1 MDEATTQRLNA
12 INRAFYQTTA
22 AEFDATRGQSWP
34 GWDHLLPHLNTPLSV
49 LDVGC
54 GNGRFGLF
62 LREKLSGPLAYTGLD
77 NNLPLLDAAQQALA
91 AQNEMTLSLQPYDL
105 LTNPLPDATFDLVV
119 LFGVLH
125 HIPGRATREQFLRD
139 LAARVAPNGL
149 LAIAAWCFHEFPRFR
164 ERIVPWPDDITVEEH
179 DYLLDWRRG
188 ERAYRY
194 CHYVDEHEH
203 AALMTVTGLKSIET
217 YRADGFTG
225 TVNRYTLLK
234 YVD

>member
-1 MDEATTQRLNA
+1 MDEATIQRLNA
-12 INRAFYQTTA
+12 INRAFYETTA

-34 GWDHLLPHLNTPLSV
+34 GWDRILPSLKTPLSV

-62 LREKLSGPLAYTGLD
+62 LHEHLKGPIHYTGLD
-77 NNLPLLDAAQQALA
+77 NNPSLLEAARQALA
-91 AQNEMTLSLQPYDL
+91 SQDEMTASLHLYDL
-105 LTNPLPDATFDLVV
+105 LNDPLPDHTFDLVV

-125 HIPGRATREQFLRD
+125 HIPGRTTRERILRD
-139 LAARVAPNGL
+139 LAARVAPDGI
-149 LAIAAWCFHEFPRFR
+149 LAVAAWCFYEFPRFR

-194 CHYVDEHEH
+194 CHYVDENEQT
-203 AALMTVTGLKSIET
+203 ALMAVTGLKPIET

>member
-1 MDEATTQRLNA
+1 MDEATIQRLNA
-12 INRAFYQTTA
+12 INRAFYETTA

-34 GWDHLLPHLNTPLSV
+34 GWDRILPSLKTPLSV
-49 LDVGC
+49 LDIGC

-62 LREKLSGPLAYTGLD
+62 LREHLKGPIHYTGLD
-77 NNLPLLDAAQQALA
+77 NNPALLEAARQALA
-91 AQNEMTLSLQPYDL
+91 SQNEMTASLHLYDL
-105 LTNPLPDATFDLVV
+105 LNDPLPDDTFDLVV

-125 HIPGRATREQFLRD
+125 HIPGRTTRERILRD
-139 LAARVAPNGL
+139 LAARVAPDGI
-149 LAIAAWCFHEFPRFR
+149 LAVAAWCFYEFPRFR
-164 ERIVPWPDDITVEEH
+164 ERIVPWPDDITVEAH

-194 CHYVDEHEH
+194 CHYVDENEY
-203 AALMTVTGLKSIET
+203 AALMAVTGLKILET

-225 TVNRYTLLK
+225 TVNSYTLLK